1 MQRTVTNLFETEL
14 ACAWATT
21 DTSTLLKQLLREIT
35 EGEGHTK
42 SPVTCPWQGRKTG
55 VGIQVLE
62 RAASVRRAQPPPAAP
77 GKNYSV
83 LFTSSSQALT
93 YTAETLLSLVFCR
106 LKVRALWPFLHRGD
120 APSPSPGCWSFT
132 ELSPV

>member
-14 ACAWATT
+14 ACAGATT
-21 DTSTLLKQLLREIT
+21 DTSTFLKKLLREIT
-35 EGEGHTK
+35 EGHTK
-42 SPVTCPWQGRKTG
+42 SPVTCPWQGWKTG

-62 RAASVRRAQPPPAAP
+62 TAASVRRAQPPPAAP

-83 LFTSSSQALT
+83 LFTSSSQVLT
-93 YTAETLLSLVFCR
+93 YTAETPLSLVFCR
-106 LKVRALWPFLHRGD
+106 LKVLALWPFLHRGD
-120 APSPSPGCWSFT
+120 APSPSLGCWSFT